1 MVTMKKRILLFL
13 SMLFVV
19 LINSFAVSPKGDDN
33 EEDSLLNVQWDS
45 LNLIKA
51 TLVKSK
57 TSLEHFANDAKGK
70 ISNYSNEK
78 VKLKESIAS
87 LSKDSIAIPQLQDSL
102 NNLQKRLKSYNPYRK
117 FAEQCAIKYANNKL
131 YYPYDNSVENAL
143 DVLIKIKDNP
153 YPQLLDI
160 LQNYKGYYKGFLF
173 ALEEI
178 QNQPGAKA
186 VSAKHNNISSQMMSE
201 LRNKYADG
209 YIRHLMQ
216 TEYCTSKYYK
226 TSNSIHYM
234 DVLIKEF
241 YNAIAKYKAGQK
253 DLIFNDYVEFGRLFN
268 FDR

>member
-1 MVTMKKRILLFL
+1 MVTKMKRIFLFL
-13 SMLFVV
+13 SMLFLVV
-19 LINSFAVSPKGDDN
+19 INSFAVSPKGGDN
-33 EEDSLLNVQWDS
+33 EEDSLLKVQWDS
-45 LNLIKA
+45 LNLIKT

-57 TSLEHFANDAKGK
+57 TSLEQFNNDAKKK
-70 ISNYSNEK
+70 ISNYSNDE

-87 LSKDSIAIPQLQDSL
+87 LSRDSIAIPQLQDSL
-102 NNLQKRLKSYNPYRK
+102 ANLRRRFKSYNPYIK

-131 YYPYDNSVENAL
+131 YYPYDNSVEYAW
-143 DVLIKIKDNP
+143 DVLTKIKDNP

-160 LQNYKGYYKGFLF
+160 LQNYKGYYKGFLY

-186 VSAKHNNISSQMMSE
+186 VSAKHNNISSQMMSD
-201 LRNKYADG
+201 LRNKYANG

-234 DVLIKEF
+234 DVLVKEF
-241 YNAIAKYKAGQK
+241 YNAIAKYKSGQR
-253 DLIFNDYVEFGRLFN
+253 DLIFTDYIEFGRLFN